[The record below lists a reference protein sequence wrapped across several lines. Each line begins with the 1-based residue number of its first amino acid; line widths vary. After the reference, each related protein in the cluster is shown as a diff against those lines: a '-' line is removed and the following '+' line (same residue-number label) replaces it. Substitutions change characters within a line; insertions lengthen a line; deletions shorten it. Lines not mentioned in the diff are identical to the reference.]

1 MFIICTIL
9 YYQHWYGDVSERNLN
24 VHSEFYV
31 IIDSNVRVP
40 GYNLPDANEKNI
52 KHKSFAVA
60 KKNQNCMRFQKVRI
74 QSKVFFSQENRPLF
88 QE

>member
-1 MFIICTIL
+1 M
-9 YYQHWYGDVSERNLN
+9 
-24 VHSEFYV
+24 
-31 IIDSNVRVP
+31 RVP

-74 QSKVFFSQENRPLF
+74 QSKVFFFSRESTTFPRIISVVKLIVKRFWNTAQILRIIKLLNT
-88 QE
+88 